1 MQAKIK
7 QKCIDLQFQNFF
19 FSFER
24 YIRICFYCQLR
35 ENSILSEDNI
45 KYYKLFVIL
54 FPILF
59 YIPKVG
65 NFYLLFKKQV
75 KINQLFVLQILFK
88 FVLITTYMFLFLFQC
103 FEVRSHYVEKD
114 VTIEIDCQKYL
125 SLSELLKNPL
135 LKSMVGQ
142 QFKDADLRKIEFLA
156 ENCNQILRQGL
167 QNENQLQ
174 LLRSLGRVLVVE
186 EVYVC

>member
-1 MQAKIK
+1 M
-7 QKCIDLQFQNFF
+7 
-19 FSFER
+19 
-24 YIRICFYCQLR
+24 
-35 ENSILSEDNI
+35 
-45 KYYKLFVIL
+45 
-54 FPILF
+54 
-59 YIPKVG
+59 
-65 NFYLLFKKQV
+65 
-75 KINQLFVLQILFK
+75 
-88 FVLITTYMFLFLFQC
+88 
-103 FEVRSHYVEKD
+103 
-114 VTIEIDCQKYL
+114 TIEIDCQKYL

-174 LLRSLGRVLVVE
+174 LFRSLGRVLVVE

>member
-1 MQAKIK
+1 M
-7 QKCIDLQFQNFF
+7 
-19 FSFER
+19 
-24 YIRICFYCQLR
+24 
-35 ENSILSEDNI
+35 
-45 KYYKLFVIL
+45 
-54 FPILF
+54 
-59 YIPKVG
+59 
-65 NFYLLFKKQV
+65 
-75 KINQLFVLQILFK
+75 
-88 FVLITTYMFLFLFQC
+88 
-103 FEVRSHYVEKD
+103 EKD

-156 ENCNQILRQGL
+156 ENCNQILRKGL

>member
-1 MQAKIK
+1 M
-7 QKCIDLQFQNFF
+7 
-19 FSFER
+19 
-24 YIRICFYCQLR
+24 
-35 ENSILSEDNI
+35 
-45 KYYKLFVIL
+45 
-54 FPILF
+54 
-59 YIPKVG
+59 
-65 NFYLLFKKQV
+65 
-75 KINQLFVLQILFK
+75 
-88 FVLITTYMFLFLFQC
+88 
-103 FEVRSHYVEKD
+103 EKD

-174 LLRSLGRVLVVE
+174 LLRSLGRVQVVE